1 MVNLIDDWEVLA
13 DYAGDKLGFYQVLGY
28 EGNIEIRVQTG
39 RVGFKKEFKSGDDP
53 ELIKI
58 DDFCRKHRFIKI
70 RENVRDG
77 EFFR

>member
-13 DYAGDKLGFYQVLGY
+13 DYAGDKLGFYQELGFD
-28 EGNIEIRVQTG
+28 GFIEIRVQTG
-39 RVGFKKEFKSGDDP
+39 RIGYKKEYTNGEDE
-53 ELIKI
+53 ELVKI
-58 DDFCRKHRFIKI
+58 VEFCKKQGFIKI